1 LEYVEPLIDHDVN
14 SKMNT
19 IKLTEQLLS
28 KDGPHLQDL
37 LHQLDKEA
45 PRSWIEGFWNSMYIE
60 DRSPVPIN
68 ISPFLYLKDDPNHQD
83 SISRA
88 SSMIFKCANFWKM
101 IYDQKLEPD
110 HERTEPLDMMQYTK
124 LFGTSRIPGIG
135 RDHIHLD
142 RDSNYIILLI
152 KDHFY
157 KIEIFDN
164 HKQPI
169 SQERLSIIIKELEEK
184 A

>member
-1 LEYVEPLIDHDVN
+1 MEYVEPLIDHDVQT
-14 SKMNT
+14 KMNT

-28 KDGPHLQDL
+28 KDGPHLQEL

-45 PRSWIEGFWNSMYIE
+45 PRSWIEGFWQTMYIE

-68 ISPFLYLKDDPNHQD
+68 ISPFLYLKDDPKRTD

-88 SSMIFKCANFWKM
+88 SNIIFRCANFWKT

-110 HERTEPLDMMQYTK
+110 FERVEPLDMMQYTK
-124 LFGTSRIPGIG
+124 LFGTSRIPKIG
-135 RDHIHLD
+135 RDVIHID
-142 RDSNYIILLI
+142 RDSNYIIVII
-152 KDHFY
+152 KDHYY
-157 KIEIFDN
+157 KVEIYDN
-164 HKQPI
+164 HRQPI
-169 SQERLSIIIKELEEK
+169 SQERLSIVLKDLEEK